1 MSNSSPLALFLT
13 WTVYGTFLPGD
24 RRGWRHRQDGIK
36 PAQPL
41 LEQWHRDGL
50 NYDVVL
56 LNAAMQAIAET
67 AITEICTFRTWRLW
81 AVSVRSNHAHVL
93 LTAPNYRPIFVRDQ
107 LKAKATT
114 HCELHLKYGRIAPFG
129 RPTEISNFLTTTRIL
144 SRARFT
150 YPKPK
155 IGSVVITGTATREP

>member
-1 MSNSSPLALFLT
+1 MT

-41 LEQWHRDGL
+41 LEQWHRDRL

-56 LNAAMQAIAET
+56 LNADMQAIAET

-93 LTAPNYRPIFVRDQ
+93 LTAPNYRPTLVRDQ

-114 HCELHLKYGRIAPFG
+114 ALRAAFEIWQN
-129 RPTEISNFLTTTRIL
+129 RPVWAANGDIEFLDNDQDIEQSAIYVSEAQDRKC
-144 SRARFT
+144 RDQVHRDA
-150 YPKPK
+150 
-155 IGSVVITGTATREP
+155 